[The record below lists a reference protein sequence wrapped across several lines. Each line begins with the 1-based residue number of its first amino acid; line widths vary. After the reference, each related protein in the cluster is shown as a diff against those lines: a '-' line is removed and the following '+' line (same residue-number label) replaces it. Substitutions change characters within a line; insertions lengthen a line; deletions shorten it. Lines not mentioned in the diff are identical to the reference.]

1 MKNKLLSKFLITA
14 GLLIL
19 AIPIGASAQI
29 YRDRTYNRYDNR
41 DQNDRV
47 NRRELRMAIQRL
59 DNAAARLENDV
70 DVPRAR
76 GARGVLGF
84 FLTGRTDNR
93 SIAEIRDFRSA
104 VAQLRNSANDQDGV
118 AGSRDEAR
126 MVLDRGVRLDRY
138 LRLRTGSANVD
149 ADLSELRSNLHIVAD
164 VYGLRVPY

>member
-1 MKNKLLSKFLITA
+1 MRHNLLVKSLITA
-14 GLLIL
+14 ALLIL
-19 AIPIGASAQI
+19 AIPIGASAQV
-29 YRDRTYNRYDNR
+29 YRDRSNNRYDNR

-76 GARGVLGF
+76 GGLGF

-104 VAQLRNSANDQDGV
+104 VAQLRNSANDQNGV